1 MRLRKLEE
9 LQNILKLKGVVIIH
23 GWIAGNPKKCGP
35 GSIHKKIKVREFG
48 FFKTV
53 SVIEGSSLGVKMANF
68 IPTVT

>member
-1 MRLRKLEE
+1 
-9 LQNILKLKGVVIIH
+9 VVIIH

-53 SVIEGSSLGVKMANF
+53 SVIEGSSSGVKMANF